1 MSFETD
7 RRTARRKRQVSNR
20 VRVRGTAERPRLC
33 VFKSARHV
41 ALQVI
46 DDDRG
51 VTLVSASTMDP
62 QIRGAVSHTGNAEA
76 AKLVGKLVA
85 ERARAASI
93 EKVVFD
99 RAGFRYHGVVK
110 AVAEAAR
117 EGGLSF

>member
-1 MSFETD
+1 MSLETN
-7 RRTARRKRQVSNR
+7 RRAARRKRQVSNR

-33 VFKSARHV
+33 VFKSARHI

-51 VTLVSASTMDP
+51 VTLASASTMDP
-62 QIRGAVSHTGNAEA
+62 QIRGAGGHTGNVEA

-99 RAGFRYHGVVK
+99 RAGFPYHGVVR

>member
-1 MSFETD
+1 MSFEID
-7 RRTARRKRQVSNR
+7 RRLARRKRQVSGR
-20 VRVRGTAERPRLC
+20 VRIRGTAERPRLC
-33 VFKSARHV
+33 VSKSARHI

-62 QIRGAVSHTGNAEA
+62 QIRAAVSHTGNVEA

-85 ERARAASI
+85 ERAKAARI

-99 RAGFRYHGVVK
+99 RAGFPYHGAVK
-110 AVAEAAR
+110 AVAEGAR